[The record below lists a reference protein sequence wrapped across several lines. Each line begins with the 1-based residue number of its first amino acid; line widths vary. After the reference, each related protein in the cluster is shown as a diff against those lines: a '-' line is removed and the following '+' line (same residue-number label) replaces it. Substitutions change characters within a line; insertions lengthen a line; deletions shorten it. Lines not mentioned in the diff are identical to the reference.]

1 MTTME
6 KGASATHVAL
16 RIGAGLLF
24 MFHGAQKLLGWFG
37 GMGEGGGTAELVSQ
51 MGLAGVLELFGGML
65 IVIGLFVRPVAFVL
79 VLEMIVAYVT
89 VHAPQAL
96 LPIQNQGELALL
108 YALTFLYF
116 AGNGAGAVSLDALRH
131 RPEER
136 PVPALTEA
144 EKADLRRRRVA

>member
-1 MTTME
+1 MTME
-6 KGASATHVAL
+6 KSASATHVAL
-16 RIGAGLLF
+16 RVGAGLLF

-37 GMGEGGGTAELVSQ
+37 GMGEGGGTAALISQ
-51 MGLAGVLELFGGML
+51 MGLAGVLELFGGTL

-79 VLEMIVAYVT
+79 VLEMIVAYVQ

-131 RPEER
+131 RPEE
-136 PVPALTEA
+136 PPAVA
-144 EKADLRRRRVA
+144 QPEKERLEIRRRAS